1 MRIDKLSLLNF
12 RCFRQ
17 LDITFDEHIT
27 ILVAP
32 NGAGKTTVLDAI
44 RLALFPF
51 IRGFDASLYV
61 KDKSL
66 AIRTEDVRLVFRP
79 EALNMEMSSP
89 AMITAT
95 GEWESGKTATWML
108 DKRGEQPPHEDKT
121 AAQLTRWG
129 EQLQTLVREEHNLQQ
144 VELPLMLYLGTAR
157 LWYQERYEAQ
167 LLNSVWI
174 TAPFHV
180 CLVMTIAFLPH
191 QIISNLN
198 NGIAG
203 YGLATV
209 NIKSHNLNHLQ
220 QS

>member
-1 MRIDKLSLLNF
+1 MRIDKLSLLHF

-32 NGAGKTTVLDAI
+32 NGADKTTVLDAV

-95 GEWESGKTATWML
+95 GEWEMERWQPGCSTSEENSCRMKM
-108 DKRGEQPPHEDKT
+108 KRQRSLPVGVNNFR
-121 AAQLTRWG
+121 RWC
-129 EQLQTLVREEHNLQQ
+129 VKSI
-144 VELPLMLYLGTAR
+144 VCSR
-157 LWYQERYEAQ
+157 L
-167 LLNSVWI
+167 NF
-174 TAPFHV
+174 P
-180 CLVMTIAFLPH
+180 
-191 QIISNLN
+191 
-198 NGIAG
+198 
-203 YGLATV
+203 
-209 NIKSHNLNHLQ
+209 
-220 QS
+220 

>member
-89 AMITAT
+89 ATDYGRT
-95 GEWESGKTATWML
+95 GERGKVE
-108 DKRGEQPPHEDKT
+108 KRTNLGCST
-121 AAQLTRWG
+121 S
-129 EQLQTLVREEHNLQQ
+129 EE
-144 VELPLMLYLGTAR
+144 
-157 LWYQERYEAQ
+157 
-167 LLNSVWI
+167 NSRR
-174 TAPFHV
+174 
-180 CLVMTIAFLPH
+180 M
-191 QIISNLN
+191 
-198 NGIAG
+198 
-203 YGLATV
+203 
-209 NIKSHNLNHLQ
+209 
-220 QS
+220 

>member
-32 NGAGKTTVLDAI
+32 NGAGKTTVLDAV

-51 IRGFDASLYV
+51 IRGFDAGLYV

-79 EALNMEMSSP
+79 EALNMEMSSL

-95 GEWESGKTATWML
+95 GE
-108 DKRGEQPPHEDKT
+108 
-121 AAQLTRWG
+121 
-129 EQLQTLVREEHNLQQ
+129 
-144 VELPLMLYLGTAR
+144 
-157 LWYQERYEAQ
+157 
-167 LLNSVWI
+167 
-174 TAPFHV
+174 
-180 CLVMTIAFLPH
+180 
-191 QIISNLN
+191 
-198 NGIAG
+198 
-203 YGLATV
+203 
-209 NIKSHNLNHLQ
+209 
-220 QS
+220 

>member
-1 MRIDKLSLLNF
+1 MRIDKLSLLHF

-32 NGAGKTTVLDAI
+32 NGAGKTTVLDAV

-51 IRGFDASLYV
+51 IRGFDAGLYV

-95 GEWESGKTATWML
+95 GEWERGESSTWIL
-108 DKRGEQPPHEDKT
+108 SKEGEQPPHEDT
-121 AAQLTRWG
+121 MAARFTRWG
-129 EQLQTLVREEHNLQQ
+129 E
-144 VELPLMLYLGTAR
+144 
-157 LWYQERYEAQ
+157 
-167 LLNSVWI
+167 
-174 TAPFHV
+174 
-180 CLVMTIAFLPH
+180 
-191 QIISNLN
+191 
-198 NGIAG
+198 
-203 YGLATV
+203 
-209 NIKSHNLNHLQ
+209 
-220 QS
+220 

>member
-95 GEWESGKTATWML
+95 GEWESGK
-108 DKRGEQPPHEDKT
+108 RQPGCSTSEENSRRMKIRQRRSLPVGVNNFR
-121 AAQLTRWG
+121 RWCVKSIICSRLNFPNALSG
-129 EQLQTLVREEHNLQQ
+129 DCSLVVSGTL
-144 VELPLMLYLGTAR
+144 
-157 LWYQERYEAQ
+157 
-167 LLNSVWI
+167 
-174 TAPFHV
+174 
-180 CLVMTIAFLPH
+180 
-191 QIISNLN
+191 
-198 NGIAG
+198 
-203 YGLATV
+203 
-209 NIKSHNLNHLQ
+209 
-220 QS
+220 

>member
-17 LDITFDEHIT
+17 LDITLMSTLRFWLHRMARARRQCWMRYARA
-27 ILVAP
+27 VS
-32 NGAGKTTVLDAI
+32 
-44 RLALFPF
+44 F

-95 GEWESGKTATWML
+95 GEWKVENGNL
-108 DKRGEQPPHEDKT
+108 DARQAREQPPHEDKT

-144 VELPLMLYLGTAR
+144 VELP
-157 LWYQERYEAQ
+157 
-167 LLNSVWI
+167 
-174 TAPFHV
+174 
-180 CLVMTIAFLPH
+180 
-191 QIISNLN
+191 
-198 NGIAG
+198 
-203 YGLATV
+203 
-209 NIKSHNLNHLQ
+209 
-220 QS
+220 